1 MARLYDVVVW
11 GATGFTG
18 RLVCE
23 HLAMHYQGRGVRWA
37 VAGRNL
43 TKLEKLKVDLAE
55 INSSVSEVPILQATL
70 DDPASLVALTQ
81 KTKVVVST
89 AGPYAQLG
97 TQLVDA
103 CVKGGA
109 HYCDITAEVGW
120 MLDMIRTYETA
131 ALEKGV
137 CIVHN
142 CGYDSIPSDLTA
154 FFAAKFI
161 QEELNREAGHM
172 DMVTKG
178 QGGFSGGTIASGFGM
193 LFDQPKA
200 VLREVS
206 QPYCLVPPGL
216 PRGSDPPDSWNAQ
229 WVPPYGQ
236 WAAPGVM
243 QFVNAPVVRKSAALL
258 GYGSHFGYKE
268 FAHVPG
274 YIVAVPLVAMA
285 RFLFWVFITFKS
297 IRRWV
302 MRQVPQQGE
311 GPSRT
316 VMKKGFWRHL
326 CYAQVHDSTPKEA
339 GKGKASSTVLVE
351 SEHRH
356 ADPGYLSTSR
366 LVLESALCLALEG
379 ERRNELGCQMAGFPT
394 PAAAFGKVL
403 IERLRK
409 AGVTFRIK
417 SIDGVPYQLKPG
429 SFYA

>member
-23 HLAMHYQGRGVRWA
+23 HLAKHYKGRGVRWA

-43 TKLEKLKVDLAE
+43 TKLEKLRDDLSV
-55 INSSVSEVPILQATL
+55 INCSVSEVPILQARL
-70 DDPASLVALTQ
+70 DDPASLEALTET
-81 KTKVVVST
+81 TKVVVST

-97 TQLVDA
+97 TQLVAA

-109 HYCDITAEVGW
+109 HYCDLTAEVGW
-120 MLDMIRTYETA
+120 MLDMIRTYEKA

-161 QEELNREAGHM
+161 QEELGREPAHM
-172 DMVTKG
+172 DMVTDG
-178 QGGFSGGTIASGFGM
+178 MGGWSGGTVASLFGM
-193 LFDQPKA
+193 IFDEPEA
-200 VLREVS
+200 VMKEIR

-216 PRGSDPPDSWNAQ
+216 PRGNDPPDSWNAQ
-229 WVPPYGQ
+229 WVAATGQ

-258 GYGSHFGYKE
+258 GYGPHFGYKE
-268 FAHVPG
+268 FALVPG
-274 YIVAVPLVAMA
+274 YIVAIPVVAVA
-285 RFLFWVFITFKS
+285 RFLMWLIVTFRV

-302 MRQVPQQGE
+302 TQRLPQQGE

-316 VMKKGFWRHL
+316 VMENGFWRMK
-326 CYAQVHDSTPKEA
+326 CYAQVHDSSPTELR
-339 GKGKASSTVLVE
+339 KGKASNTVLVE
-351 SEHRH
+351 SEHLH

-366 LVLESALCLALEG
+366 MVVEAALCLALEG
-379 ERRNELGCQMAGFPT
+379 ERRKELGCQMAGFPT

-403 IERLRK
+403 VERLRK
-409 AGVTFRIK
+409 AGLIFRVK
-417 SIDGVPYQLKPG
+417 SIDGVPYQPKPG
-429 SFYA
+429 SFFA